1 MSRGRCVSV
10 YDSNKPI
17 DECIGNP
24 EHSEYATKCMNF
36 LNNFPSLKVWDAR
49 CHGKKPHPYTCWYV
63 SFKHA
68 HKEKLCII
76 LHFEI
81 RSDDIYL
88 YFRFL
93 NYVPQEMLTNW
104 AWGIRNKWKYVH
116 FKDYAESKLKEIAE
130 LYLKNIQG
138 DFDNDNLTFKK
149 FVCSGC

>member
-24 EHSEYATKCMNF
+24 EHSEYATECMNF

-76 LHFEI
+76 LHFDI
-81 RSDDIYL
+81 LSDDIRV

-93 NYVPQEMLTNW
+93 NYAPQKMLTGWRSGYGKNC
-104 AWGIRNKWKYVH
+104 KYVYFNANH
-116 FKDYAESKLKEIAE
+116 GRLKEAVK
-130 LYLKNIQG
+130 LYLEKIRL
-138 DFDNDNLTFKK
+138 DFDNNKLSFIK
-149 FVCSGC
+149 FTPS